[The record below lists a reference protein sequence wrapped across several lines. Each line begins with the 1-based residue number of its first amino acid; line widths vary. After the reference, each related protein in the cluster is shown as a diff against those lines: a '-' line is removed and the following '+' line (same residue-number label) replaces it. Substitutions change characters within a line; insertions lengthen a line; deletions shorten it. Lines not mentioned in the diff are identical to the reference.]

1 MIDSVKFGEIVV
13 EGKRYT
19 HDIVI
24 YPSGKIERRKKE
36 LSKRKHGTSHKF
48 DPDELKEYLK
58 EDFDVLIVGTGI
70 YGALKLLPEAKELV
84 KDKEVIEK
92 PTPEA
97 IKLFNELR
105 KEKKVLG
112 VFHITC

>member
-1 MIDSVKFGEIVV
+1 MIDSVRFGEIVV
-13 EGKRYT
+13 QGRGYPY
-19 HDIVI
+19 DIVI

-36 LSKRKHGTSHKF
+36 LSKKKHGTSHKF
-48 DPDELKEYLK
+48 DPDELKEYLR
-58 EDFDVLIVGTGI
+58 EDFDILIVGTGI
-70 YGALKLLPEAKELV
+70 YGALRLLPEAKELV
-84 KDKEVIEK
+84 KGKEIIEK

-112 VFHITC
+112 IFHITC

>member
-1 MIDSVKFGEIVV
+1 MINSVKFGEIIV

-24 YPSGKIERRKKE
+24 YPSGKIEHRKKE
-36 LSKRKHGTSHKF
+36 LSKKKHGTSHKF
-48 DPDELKEYLK
+48 DPDELKEYLT

-97 IKLFNELR
+97 INLFNELR